1 MKSTSC
7 RMLSAGVLILVIL
20 ACNMPVFISPT
31 QDPGVAYT
39 SAALT
44 VAAAVNQTMASTQN
58 LQPPGTQTFTPVVLD
73 TLAPIPTLTA
83 TLSPTASLTATTSI
97 PMISVSVDTNC
108 RVGPG
113 KAYDYVGG
121 LFIGQTAE
129 VYGKNPGG
137 DYFYIRL
144 PENPGIYCWVT
155 GQYATL
161 TGNTSVLPVFTP
173 PPTPTPVP
181 NFEFVFDG
189 LDSCVGWYVN
199 LRIKNT
205 GSTAFKSFSLTVK
218 DLDTSVTLSTSG
230 NSFTELGGCLVS
242 NTIVSLEPDKV
253 ATQSAPAFAYNPNS
267 HRIRATLTLCSLP
280 GMGGQCVTK
289 TINFRP

>member
-1 MKSTSC
+1 MKSTS
-7 RMLSAGVLILVIL
+7 RRKLGASILILAIL
-20 ACNMPVFISPT
+20 ACSLPVSISPT
-31 QDPGVAYT
+31 QDPGAAYT

-44 VAAAVNQTMASTQN
+44 VAAAVNQTMAPIIIPQS
-58 LQPPGTQTFTPVVLD
+58 PGMQTFTAVVLD
-73 TLAPIPTLTA
+73 TLAPVATLTA
-83 TLSPTASLTATTSI
+83 TLSPTAFFTATTSV
-97 PMISVSVDTNC
+97 PMISVTVDTNC

-137 DYFYIRL
+137 DYYYIRL
-144 PENPGIYCWVT
+144 PENPNIYCWVT

-181 NFEFVFDG
+181 NFDFTFAG
-189 LDSCVGWYVN
+189 MDSCVGFWVN
-199 LRIKNT
+199 LRIKNI
-205 GSTAFKSFSLTVK
+205 GSTSFKSFSLTVK
-218 DLDTSVTLSTSG
+218 DLDTSVTLSASG
-230 NSFTELGGCLVS
+230 NGFTKLGGCLTS
-242 NTIVSLEPDKV
+242 STIASLEPDKI
-253 ATQSAPAFAYNPNS
+253 AILSAPSFNYNPNN
-267 HRIRATLTLCSLP
+267 HKIRAALTLCSLS

-289 TINFRP
+289 TITFRP

>member
-1 MKSTSC
+1 MKSTSR
-7 RMLSAGVLILVIL
+7 RMLGASILILAIL
-20 ACNMPVFISPT
+20 ACSLPVSISPT
-31 QDPGVAYT
+31 QDPGAAYT

-44 VAAAVNQTMASTQN
+44 VAAAVNQTMAVTQD
-58 LQPPGTQTFTPVVLD
+58 LQPPGTLTFTPVVLD
-73 TLAPIPTLTA
+73 TLAPIATLTA
-83 TLSPTASLTATTSI
+83 TLSPTASFTATTSV

-121 LFIGQTAE
+121 LFIGQTAQ

-137 DYFYIRL
+137 DYYYIRL
-144 PENPGIYCWVT
+144 PDDPNIYCWVT

-181 NFEFVFDG
+181 NFEFAFDG
-189 LDSCVGWYVN
+189 LDSCVGWWVN

-205 GSTAFKSFSLTVK
+205 GSTSFKSFSLTVK

-230 NSFTELGGCLVS
+230 NGFTELGGCLTS
-242 NTIVSLEPDKV
+242 STTVSLEPDKV
-253 ATQSAPAFAYNPNS
+253 TTQSAPAFTYNPNS